1 MSKISFLDAF
11 PPNWLQKYNKKNDIF
26 EDILYEIIA
35 KYDNI
40 KNFFRNIKFFFINII
55 KFRSIL
61 WNDRDWDYMYILD
74 IMKLKLEC
82 TKKLIV
88 NNNFIVDAKEIGEQI
103 DKSLYYLNNFVYYD
117 DIFEER
123 NQDILYKAMNET
135 NKEKKEELQ
144 SYYLKEQYKFQEES
158 WINLWYSIFKNMR
171 KWWE

>member
-1 MSKISFLDAF
+1 
-11 PPNWLQKYNKKNDIF
+11 
-26 EDILYEIIA
+26 
-35 KYDNI
+35 
-40 KNFFRNIKFFFINII
+40 
-55 KFRSIL
+55 
-61 WNDRDWDYMYILD
+61 MYILD
-74 IMKLKLEC
+74 VMKLKLEC
-82 TKKLIV
+82 TKRLIV